1 MNQHSGLTLAY
12 LGDAYYEVEIR
23 TYLISKGITNVNLL
37 HQQAIKYTSAVGQ
50 AKAVMKLVEQYLT
63 EEEISVYKRGRNAT
77 STRKPKN
84 TPLNIYQ
91 FATGFEA
98 LIGFLVIEKQNE
110 RLNEI
115 IQKSISLIEETSE

>member
-12 LGDAYYEVEIR
+12 LGDAYFEVEVR
-23 TYLISKGITNVNLL
+23 TYLISKGITNVNQL

-50 AKAVMKLVEQYLT
+50 AKMIEMLVDHVLT
-63 EEEISVYKRGRNAT
+63 EDEIVIYKRGRNAT

-84 TPLNIYQ
+84 TPLHIYQ

-98 LIGFLVIEKQNE
+98 LIGFLVIEKQEE
-110 RLNEI
+110 RLKEL
-115 IQKSISLIEETSE
+115 IQKSIAFIEETSE

>member
-23 TYLISKGITNVNLL
+23 TYLISKGMTNVNQL

-50 AKAVMKLVEQYLT
+50 AKAVLRLLEQDLT
-63 EEEISVYKRGRNAT
+63 EEEVSVYKRGRNAT

-84 TPLNIYQ
+84 TALNIYQ

-98 LIGFLVIEKQNE
+98 LIGFLVIEKQQE

-115 IQKSISLIEETSE
+115 IQKSIALIEETSE